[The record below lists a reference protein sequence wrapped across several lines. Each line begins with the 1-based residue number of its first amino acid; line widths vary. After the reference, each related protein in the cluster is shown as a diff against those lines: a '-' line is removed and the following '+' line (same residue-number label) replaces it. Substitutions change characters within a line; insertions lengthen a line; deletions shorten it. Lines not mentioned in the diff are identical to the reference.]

1 MKNTKY
7 HYARDWRHNSVAVKR
22 LLSAIAVLTPLL
34 VFASCTHETYDDNTG
49 TGTGTDKDGGN
60 CTFSF
65 VVNGNSGDTRADLR
79 PADIVAAP
87 ARVIELPCG
96 EDGAPFCLVE
106 TVTELGDDYAITSTR
121 GTPSNTENFRTTYGE
136 VGLYGAAYVPTATA
150 SADTPFVESKD
161 AWCYQYLKDNK
172 TTVWF
177 NPQSGDANTSYVHDY
192 TNDVSES
199 DRSHLKWPDGNE
211 LWFFLQAPYDFPA
224 GSGQDQ
230 RMKTSKLSPTYYSD
244 GSIGFSYNE
253 PNTPVNGTVTN
264 GAVNQTD
271 FLFTSKRV
279 KSTPGKNPECK
290 ILMYH
295 CLTGVKFMVGN
306 KDNNRTTIKS
316 VTLSGIVSSGTCRL
330 TPNYTDANV
339 NGSNSAASGNDSS
352 KSAQCASWDTDGAA
366 KCDYIEVLNITKDN
380 PQDPARTLYLVPQ
393 ATPDAMIKVT
403 YEVNGVEYTRTS
415 ALELNKYE
423 WKAGELHTFT
433 LTVNTLDVDITR
445 SSESAPDIQIT
456 NTGNVTAYISASL
469 QANWCAEDGKI
480 VYPYTM
486 TGSEISG
493 LGSNWK
499 KAEGSYTYY
508 YVNPVKAGNSTA
520 QKFFESF
527 TPSPAPATGYE
538 GLHVV
543 LDITAQS
550 VRFIENGS
558 DENAKKA
565 DATKLWGSTISGQ
578 LGVNPE

>member
-1 MKNTKY
+1 MQNKRY
-7 HYARDWRHNSVAVKR
+7 HLYERDWRHNSVAVKR

-49 TGTGTDKDGGN
+49 TGTGTDKDGIS

-106 TVTELGDDYAITSTR
+106 TVTELGDDYAITSTK

-136 VGLYGAAYVPTATA
+136 KGLYGAAYVPTTTA

-230 RMKTSKLSPTYYSD
+230 RMKTSKLSPTYYTD
-244 GSIGFSYNE
+244 GSIGFLYNE
-253 PNTPVNGTVTN
+253 PNASEGVTVTN
-264 GAVNQTD
+264 GAGNQTD
-271 FLFTSKRV
+271 FLFTSTLVTAK
-279 KSTPGKNPECK
+279 PGESPKCD
-290 ILMYH
+290 ITLFH
-295 CLTGVKFMVGN
+295 CLTGVKFLVGN
-306 KDNNRTTIKS
+306 PNTTIKS
-316 VTLSGIVSSGTCRL
+316 VTLSNIVGEGNCKLKPTVGQKSS
-330 TPNYTDANV
+330 
-339 NGSNSAASGNDSS
+339 
-352 KSAQCASWDTDGAA
+352 QCAEWTPANEA
-366 KCDYIEVLNITKDN
+366 KYNYVEELNIT
-380 PQDPARTLYLVPQ
+380 QDDSQNLARTLYLVPQ
-393 ATPDAMIKVT
+393 ATADATITVT
-403 YEVNGVEYTRTS
+403 YIVNDNEYTRTV
-415 ALELNKYE
+415 ALGLADYP

-469 QANWCAEDGKI
+469 QANWCAKDGKI
-480 VYPYTM
+480 VYPYTI

-538 GLHVV
+538 GLHVM

-565 DATKLWGSTISGQ
+565 DASKLWGSTISGQ